1 MYFRIIAFLLAT
13 ISLGACEGPQSG
25 LLTMPLA
32 QDARG
37 KLGSIE
43 VVVAQYQSP
52 IDASSAPTPGM
63 GLIGG
68 FASGLSG
75 ALQRERIELVNK
87 ALATFNYG
95 DDTLQATQQ
104 AFAGIVGPRIRVS
117 PTVARSPEEWRAAYK
132 ASTADA
138 VLFFYIHYSI
148 AGDQRP
154 LQFNGM
160 LMLLS
165 RSAALRKSEPDP
177 QADSKDSDVIFRSNK
192 GVTRYFMGADSPT
205 RVRSEYHAAA
215 RELAAWAA
223 TEAAALL
230 K

>member
-1 MYFRIIAFLLAT
+1 MYFRIIAFLFAAF
-13 ISLGACEGPQSG
+13 SLGACESPDSS
-25 LLTMPLA
+25 LLKMPLA

-52 IDASSAPTPGM
+52 IDASSAPTPGL

-75 ALQRERIELVNK
+75 ALQRERIELVK
-87 ALATFNYG
+87 
-95 DDTLQATQQ
+95 QQ
-104 AFAGIVGPRIRVS
+104 AFAGLVGPRIRVS

-165 RSAALRKSEPDP
+165 RSTALRKSEPDP
-177 QADSKDSDVIFRSNK
+177 QAESKDSDIIFRSHK
-192 GVTRYFMGADSPT
+192 GQTRYFMGADSPT
-205 RVRSEYHAAA
+205 RVRSEFDAAA
-215 RELAAWAA
+215 RDLAAWAA
-223 TEAAALL
+223 TEASALL

>member
-1 MYFRIIAFLLAT
+1 MPKL
-13 ISLGACEGPQSG
+13 
-25 LLTMPLA
+25 PLA

-43 VVVAQYQSP
+43 VIVAQYQSP
-52 IDASSAPTPGM
+52 IDASSAPTPGA
-63 GLIGG
+63 GLVGG
-68 FASGLSG
+68 FVSGLSG

-87 ALATFNYG
+87 ALTTFNYG

-117 PTVARSPEEWRAAYK
+117 PTVVRSPEEWRAAFK

-154 LQFNGM
+154 LQFIGT
-160 LMLLS
+160 LILRP
-165 RSAALRKSEPDP
+165 RSAALRKSEFDP
-177 QADSKDSDVIFRSNK
+177 ETDSKDSDVIFRSHK
-192 GVTRYFMGADSPT
+192 GLTRYFMGADSPT
-205 RVRSEYHAAA
+205 RVRSEFDGAA
-215 RELAAWAA
+215 RDLAAWAA
-223 TEAAALL
+223 TEASALV